1 MLVIHNE
8 EEMVSPLKLLSMRFA
23 DYLKKTR
30 SLCMDRMLTDTL
42 TFALFNRPVG
52 GPCLLGNSVWVG
64 HLTAVDESS
73 DGCVV
78 IEPNHITYETNR

>member
-1 MLVIHNE
+1 
-8 EEMVSPLKLLSMRFA
+8 
-23 DYLKKTR
+23 
-30 SLCMDRMLTDTL
+30 MDRMLTDTL
-42 TFALFNRPVG
+42 TFALFSRPVG